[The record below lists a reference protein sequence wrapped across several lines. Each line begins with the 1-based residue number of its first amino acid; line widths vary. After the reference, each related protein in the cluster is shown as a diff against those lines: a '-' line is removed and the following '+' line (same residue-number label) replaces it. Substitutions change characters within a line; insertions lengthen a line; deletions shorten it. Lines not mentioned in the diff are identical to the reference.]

1 MILEYACIFTA
12 MLCYLGYLCAAV
24 GFCRRYLEISR
35 TGEILFVILNVS
47 GRILVDILC
56 RFHFGWYGILISLDH
71 VLFMGLVLWLFR
83 GTRGKKI
90 LAASSLVAV
99 YTLTVNFSS
108 SFLSCLI
115 LFWKHTMQDAAEPV
129 LGGGECCLII
139 SISLV
144 TVILAVDWSARHLGE
159 VFCFVS
165 GKGDMVLA
173 IPLLAVT
180 AVTDVA
186 NWGAGYGILFRSGG
200 NMGLY
205 YDQIFSYAGFCV
217 LTALSMSAVG
227 GYLSGM
233 KHIWLEQEKSRQYR
247 SQIAAYEMLEEQ
259 YTRSERLRHDLKNHV
274 IALTG
279 LLEKKEW
286 KKMGS
291 YLDSMADSAD
301 LRTGEEITGNRV
313 VDILLYQKR
322 KSAEE
327 KHILW
332 ECDVQMPPN
341 CCISEFD
348 LCVLFGNILD
358 NAVEACERLQQV
370 GRHCDQPPFISVQA
384 GSIRKCFLLEVKNSV
399 SMAEKGQSPTA
410 DRITVK
416 KNREGHGFG
425 LLNVGDVVHKYNG
438 VMNTEMR
445 EETFVTSV
453 LVPLCDPDITS
464 DASFETGI

>member
-1 MILEYACIFTA
+1 MIHEYTYIFIA
-12 MLCYLGYLCAAV
+12 MLCYLGYICAAV
-24 GFCRRYLEISR
+24 GFCRKHLEISR

-47 GRILVDILC
+47 GRMLAHILC
-56 RFHFGWYGILISLDH
+56 RVCFGWYGILILLDH
-71 VLFMGLVLWLFR
+71 AFFMGLIVWLFR
-83 GTRGKKI
+83 GTKGKKI
-90 LAASSLVAV
+90 LAASILIAV
-99 YTLTVNFSS
+99 YTLTENFSS
-108 SFLSCLI
+108 ALLSCLI
-115 LFWKHTMQDAAEPV
+115 LFWKRTMRNGAEPV
-129 LGGGECCLII
+129 LGGWECCLI
-139 SISLV
+139 SMISLV
-144 TVILAVDWSARHLGE
+144 TVVLAVDWSARHLGT
-159 VFCFVS
+159 VFRFVS

-173 IPLLAVT
+173 LPLLAVA

-186 NWGAGYGILFRSGG
+186 NWGAGYGILVRSGG
-200 NMGLY
+200 NMGVY
-205 YDQIFSYAGFCV
+205 YDQIFSYGGFCV

-233 KHIWLEQEKSRQYR
+233 KHIWLEQEKARQYR
-247 SQIAAYEMLEEQ
+247 SQIAAFEMLEEQ
-259 YTRSERLRHDLKNHV
+259 YARSERLRHDLKNHV
-274 IALTG
+274 IALAG

-286 KKMGS
+286 KKMGH

-301 LRTGEEITGNRV
+301 LRAGEEITGNRV

-327 KHILW
+327 RHIFW
-332 ECDVQMPPN
+332 ECDVQMPQN

-370 GRHCDQPPFISVQA
+370 GRHWDQPPFISVQA

-399 SMAEKGQSPTA
+399 AMGEKDQSGTV
-410 DRITVK
+410 DRITGK
-416 KNREGHGFG
+416 QNREGHGIG
-425 LLNVGDVVHKYNG
+425 LLNVADVVYKYNG
-438 VMNTEMR
+438 VMNTEIR
-445 EETFVTSV
+445 EDAFVASV